1 MRKLSLFLTFTLIFG
16 YQEFFT
22 SLASFEQITGNK
34 ILPSY
39 FSNFT
44 FGNPLGIERRN
55 VALSYLSY
63 LAGTHLGGLEF
74 CEDKSKTQYGIYLH
88 YFNSGNIKKTDEYG
102 EEYGDY
108 LYSSI
113 SLVPLFAYKLEKA
126 KIGLE
131 TRLIYSFCDT
141 LYSFGIGGSL
151 MGMAEIDIFRV
162 GGGIKNLGFILKP
175 FYQSRSIQK
184 PEVSVEFSADLTKP
198 LNLSESEG
206 VNINLG
212 IAYSDFGISF
222 HTGTEIKIKN
232 LLIFR
237 LGYNSF
243 KEGFL
248 TGFSFGLEIKKEP
261 IVFSYGFLPYKELG
275 NAHIFNLAFNI

>member
-1 MRKLSLFLTFTLIFG
+1 MRKLFPFLIFTLIFA

-22 SLASFEQITGNK
+22 SLANFEQTTGNK

-39 FSNFT
+39 FSIFT
-44 FGNPLGIERRN
+44 FGNPLGIERKN
-55 VALSYLSY
+55 VAFSYLSY
-63 LAGTHLGGLEF
+63 LAGTHLGGFEF
-74 CEDKSKTQYGIYLH
+74 CENKNKTQYGIYLH

-102 EEYGDY
+102 EEYGEY

-113 SLVPLFAYKLEKA
+113 SLVPLFAHKFGKA

-131 TRLIYSFCDT
+131 TRLLYSFCDT
-141 LYSFGIGGSL
+141 LYSLGIGGSV
-151 MGMAEIDIFRV
+151 MGMAEVNIFRV
-162 GGGIKNLGFILKP
+162 GSGIKNLGFILKP
-175 FYQSRSIQK
+175 FYQNHTLQK
-184 PEVSVEFSADLTKP
+184 PEILAEFSADLTKP
-198 LNLSESEG
+198 LKLSEPEG
-206 VNINLG
+206 VSINWG
-212 IAYSDFGISF
+212 ISYSDFGISF

-261 IVFSYGFLPYKELG
+261 TIFSYGFLPYKELG